1 MAGMTELES
10 VNYLLSLLGSSP
22 VGDLATLHPDA
33 EACKQ
38 RLDEANGTVQGEGW
52 WFNEEYLYELT
63 PDAVTK
69 EIAVPVGTMEAQC
82 TSHFNTVLRGSKL
95 YDSANHTYQFNE
107 SRYVNLIIQLDW
119 TLLPNV
125 VTDAIRFHAGVLLC
139 SIDLEDSKK
148 ASEQSEFANMAYMKM
163 KKTDL
168 RSRRRNIFLN
178 QRVQRAQSGVRPY
191 NFGNGGIDPT
201 RPGG

>member
-1 MAGMTELES
+1 MAGMSELDS
-10 VNYLLSLLGSSP
+10 VNYLLSLLGSPP
-22 VGDLATLHPDA
+22 VGSLSTLHPDA

-38 RLDEANGTVQGEGW
+38 RLDEANSTVQGEGW
-52 WFNEEYLYELT
+52 WFNEEYLYEIQ
-63 PDAVTK
+63 PDATTK

-82 TSHFNTVLRGSKL
+82 TSDFNTILRGSKM
-95 YDSANHTYQFNE
+95 YDSANHTYQFTS
-107 SRYVNLIIQLDW
+107 SRHMNLIMQLDW

-139 SIDLEDSKK
+139 SIDLEDSVK
-148 ASEQSEFANMAYMKM
+148 AGEQSEFANMAYMKM

-178 QRVQRAQSGVRPY
+178 SRVARAQSGVRPY
-191 NFGNGGIDPT
+191 GRGNIGIDPT
-201 RPGG
+201 YPGG